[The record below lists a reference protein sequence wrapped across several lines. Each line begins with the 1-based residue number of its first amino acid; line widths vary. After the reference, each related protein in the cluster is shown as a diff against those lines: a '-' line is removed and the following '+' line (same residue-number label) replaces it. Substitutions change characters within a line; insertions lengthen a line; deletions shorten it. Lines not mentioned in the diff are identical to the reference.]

1 MHWSEVSSRPSTVID
16 TSDKWRERASSGAVA
31 EYVVVAG
38 KAVARAIPPLRPP
51 DVKAEEASVRA
62 HIVSLAGALHRAGS
76 SGPTDEVVKATK
88 ELAVQHLRL
97 CAARKTCALSNIRGR
112 VRPGSWSP
120 PGSTLMGVPRRWPWL
135 STPEGL
141 AKMQAFTAGVPDD
154 ELVLAAF
161 DPGEHR
167 PFTAAVSMPTS
178 DGGRNEALCHVKR
191 GGMLGLSRRAQQH
204 SAAFNN
210 VFYGDLVLDSTDP
223 ALRTDGQH
231 GPVLLDT
238 TDQLVK
244 STLSALYR
252 MNSRRQ
258 QLESEAKLR
267 LEAEYSSIAD
277 EVRWTL
283 TGGEQFRGGGKK
295 PPGGLKL
302 VVSVGKGIFARSGQQ
317 RGASTTAGLLR
328 KLEERLNMVT
338 TDDGKTL
345 EYVIVIAPE
354 DFTSQCCSQPDCV
367 DAEGRRNRMMPA
379 VRTIGR

>member
-1 MHWSEVSSRPSTVID
+1 
-16 TSDKWRERASSGAVA
+16 
-31 EYVVVAG
+31 
-38 KAVARAIPPLRPP
+38 
-51 DVKAEEASVRA
+51 
-62 HIVSLAGALHRAGS
+62 
-76 SGPTDEVVKATK
+76 
-88 ELAVQHLRL
+88 
-97 CAARKTCALSNIRGR
+97 
-112 VRPGSWSP
+112 
-120 PGSTLMGVPRRWPWL
+120 
-135 STPEGL
+135 
-141 AKMQAFTAGVPDD
+141 MQAFTAGVPDD

-379 VRTIGR
+379 VRTIGSVDGALHWCPACVSILGHDNAGAFNLLAQTMTLQRYGRKMWDKRWGKAMWAGTAAQREAKWRATEEAKARARARAGP